1 MRYKLLG
8 NSGLRVSEL
17 CLGTM
22 TFGEDWGWGGSVK
35 ECRKMFDAFG
45 AAGGNF
51 IDTANL
57 YTNGTSEKIVAEL
70 IGSNRDRWVL
80 ATKYSLNMG
89 QHVNA
94 SGNHRKNML
103 QSVEASLKR
112 LRTDRIDLYW
122 LHIWDFTTPIEEI
135 MRGFDDLVRAGKILY
150 AGVSDTPAWII
161 SQAQTIAHFRGWT
174 PFVGLQIEYSLVE
187 RTPERDLLPMA
198 KALGLTV
205 TPWSPLGQGVLSGK
219 YNQPG
224 TAQGAR
230 LRLEGAMPYLT
241 ERNLKIAAEVV
252 SVAKELGRSPSQV
265 ALRWLLQRPVPC
277 IPIIGGRKLSQIE
290 DNLKCVEFALDEDQM
305 RRLDEVS
312 KIALGFPHDFLAS
325 QIVRDFAFGGSLS
338 KIDNPNDPVTR
349 DGPSVETMAA
359 QRSAIASLAPASRRS
374 GSNSRR
380 LASAGK
386 RPRLKH
392 KRF

>member
-22 TFGEDWGWGGSVK
+22 TFGEDWGWGGSLEESGEMLEV
-35 ECRKMFDAFG
+35 FG

-57 YTNGTSEKIVAEL
+57 YTNGTSEKILGDL
-70 IGSNRDRWVL
+70 INSDRDRWVL

-94 SGNHRKNML
+94 SGNHRKNMS
-103 QSVEASLKR
+103 QSVEASLRR
-112 LRTDRIDLYW
+112 LKTDRIDLYW
-122 LHIWDFTTPIEEI
+122 LHVWDFTTPIEEI

-150 AGVSDTPAWII
+150 AGVSDAPAWRI
-161 SQAQTIAHFRGWT
+161 SQAQTLASLRGWT

-198 KALGLTV
+198 QAMGLGV

-224 TAQGAR
+224 AAEGAR
-230 LRLEGAMPYLT
+230 LRQEGAMPYLT
-241 ERNLKIAAEVV
+241 DRNLKIAAEVGA
-252 SVAKELGRSPSQV
+252 VAKEIDRSQSQV
-265 ALRWLLQRPVPC
+265 ALRWLLQRPFPC
-277 IPIIGGRKLSQIE
+277 IPIIGGRKRSQIE
-290 DNLKCVEFALDEDQM
+290 DNLRCVDFTLNEAHLK
-305 RRLDEVS
+305 RLDEAS
-312 KIALGFPHDFLAS
+312 RIELGFPHDFLRS
-325 QIVRDFAFGGSLS
+325 PIVRDFAFGGWLG
-338 KIDNPNDPVTR
+338 KIDNPNDPAPGPTPVTVIPATTVR
-349 DGPSVETMAA
+349 ANPAA
-359 QRSAIASLAPASRRS
+359 ASARSRSTSRPAV
-374 GSNSRR
+374 
-380 LASAGK
+380 SAGK
-386 RPRLKH
+386 RPRLKL
-392 KRF
+392 